1 MMKKPTVAVFA
12 FLLLVAFLAGP
23 ISRAYG
29 DLNAALSDE
38 SNSSKNI
45 FSIENWEELLELAP
59 DVDTDSWKL
68 KLVNFENYI
77 PDDFFVPT
85 AVSADEY
92 LFDER
97 AVDALDELLSA
108 GRTAGMQ
115 LVLTS
120 AYRSHSYQD
129 GLFQNKVSLILS
141 ETGIS
146 RSEAENKAARVV
158 ARPGSSEHNLG
169 LAADIVCESY
179 NILDEGY
186 EGTLEAAWLRENC
199 AEFGFILR
207 YDKGKENITGVIF
220 EPWHFRYVG
229 IDSAQFMM
237 EEGLCLEEFLSLYK

>member
-1 MMKKPTVAVFA
+1 MKKTTVIIFA
-12 FLLLVAFLAGP
+12 LLLLAAFLAGP
-23 ISRAYG
+23 VSRAYD
-29 DLNAALSDE
+29 DLNAALSDKSDSLKNT
-38 SNSSKNI
+38 SN
-45 FSIENWEELLELAP
+45 IENWEELLERAP

-97 AVDALDELLSA
+97 AVNALDELLSA
-108 GRTAGMQ
+108 GRNAGMQ

-141 ETGIS
+141 ENGIS
-146 RSEAENKAARVV
+146 RSEAENEAARVV

-186 EGTLEAAWLRENC
+186 SDTAEARWLRENC
-199 AEFGFILR
+199 ADFGFILR
-207 YDKGKENITGVIF
+207 YDKDKEDITRVIF
-220 EPWHFRYVG
+220 EPWHFRFVG
-229 IDSAQFMM
+229 TDSARFMM
-237 EEGLCLEEFLSLYK
+237 EEGLCLEEFLTLYK